1 MFLPLAENKGSV
13 ALEMF
18 FSDTLVKFK
27 GLIGVISG
35 DIIPIIRKM
44 RMGVILFLKNLKIK
58 KKFF

>member
-44 RMGVILFLKNLKIK
+44 RMGVILFLKNLKI
-58 KKFF
+58 